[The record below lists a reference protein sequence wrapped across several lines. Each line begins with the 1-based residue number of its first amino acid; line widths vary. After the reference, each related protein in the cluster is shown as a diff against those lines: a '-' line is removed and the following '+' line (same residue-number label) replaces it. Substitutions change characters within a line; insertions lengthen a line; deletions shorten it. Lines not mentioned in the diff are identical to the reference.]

1 MKKPEDQY
9 IKFFLVGAAL
19 LLFHKLLDHITIF
32 GSLFHS
38 IWTALFPVT
47 LSLIIV
53 FFAYGPSKK
62 LEAFF
67 KSKDST
73 FLKKKARTLALL
85 IIYTVFIAFISIII
99 RFLLPAI
106 YDNLLILVKNLPD
119 YLDTIESWIRDH
131 ADFFQIDIMG
141 TISENL
147 SKLLNMQS
155 IISSFNA
162 ISSFFSSIFSIFTA
176 VILSVYILA
185 DREHV
190 LRVFTKINRLIL
202 RNNYEKMRN
211 LYHKTA
217 NLFYSYFI
225 GLATDAALIGVITMI
240 FLAIIGSP
248 YAVLLGFIV
257 CIGNLIPIFGSIIA
271 AIIIYF
277 LSAVSFGPV
286 TALWI
291 LLFQLVLGQVD
302 GNFIQPRILSRSVN
316 LSPIWIILSVII
328 FGNLFGA
335 IGMIIGTPLVASAE
349 MVIKAVKL
357 ETESKN
363 TSSNKNNAEAL

>member
-1 MKKPEDQY
+1 MKNMEEKY
-9 IKFFLVGAAL
+9 LKFFLVGAAL
-19 LLFHKLLDHITIF
+19 LLFHKLLDHIALF
-32 GSLFHS
+32 GSFFHS
-38 IWTALFPVT
+38 VWTALFPVT

-62 LEAFF
+62 IELFF
-67 KSKDST
+67 KSKDIE
-73 FLKKKARTLALL
+73 FLKKKARMLSLL
-85 IIYTVFIAFISIII
+85 IIYTVFITFVSIII

-106 YDNLLILVKNLPD
+106 YDNLSILVNNLPS
-119 YLDTIESWIRDH
+119 YLDRIEGWIREH
-131 ADFFQIDIMG
+131 AGFFKIDIMK
-141 TISENL
+141 TISNTL
-147 SKLLNMQS
+147 SHLLSMQN

-176 VILSVYILA
+176 IILSVYILN

-190 LRVFTKINRLIL
+190 VHVITKISRIIL
-202 RNNYEKMRN
+202 RSKYDKIRN

-225 GLATDAALIGVITMI
+225 GLATDAALIGIITMI
-240 FLAIIGSP
+240 FLTIVGSP

-257 CIGNLIPIFGSIIA
+257 CIGNLIPIFGSVIA
-271 AIIIYF
+271 SIVIYL

-291 LLFQLVLGQVD
+291 LLFQLILGQID
-302 GNFIQPRILSRSVN
+302 GNFIQPKIISRSVN
-316 LSPIWIILSVII
+316 LSPIWIILSVIV
-328 FGNLFGA
+328 FGNFFGA

-349 MVIKAVKL
+349 TVIKAIRAESENN
-357 ETESKN
+357 ETTTTRNN
-363 TSSNKNNAEAL
+363 TRD